1 MSGEPE
7 HTQSTAYVLALDVGT
22 TTIRAHVYDSKTVIQ
37 GTASRKV
44 MLYLL
49 VVCRVK

>member
-7 HTQSTAYVLALDVGT
+7 HTQSTAYVLAVDVGT
-22 TTIRAHVYDSKTVIQ
+22 TTIRAHVYDSKTLIR

-49 VVCRVK
+49 VVSKVK